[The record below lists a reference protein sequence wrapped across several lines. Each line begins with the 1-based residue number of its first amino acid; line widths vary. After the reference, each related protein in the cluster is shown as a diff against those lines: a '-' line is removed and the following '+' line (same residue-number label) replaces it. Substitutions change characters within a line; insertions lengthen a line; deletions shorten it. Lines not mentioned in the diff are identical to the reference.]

1 MTALKLRLSN
11 MNKLRLAEVVMFN
24 IVSCIISYFVT
35 KGQYDE
41 KFRPAVMRI
50 TLVIACFSIVYG
62 ILEYRGWLRRKSELA
77 WYDTITLMI
86 APLLFSVLLRAI
98 VNCSIQ
104 PLII

>member
-1 MTALKLRLSN
+1 MTAMKLRLSS

-41 KFRPAVMRI
+41 NFRPAVMRI
-50 TLVIACFSIVYG
+50 TLVVACFSIGYSTM
-62 ILEYRGWLRRKSELA
+62 EYRGWLKRKSELA

-104 PLII
+104 TLMI